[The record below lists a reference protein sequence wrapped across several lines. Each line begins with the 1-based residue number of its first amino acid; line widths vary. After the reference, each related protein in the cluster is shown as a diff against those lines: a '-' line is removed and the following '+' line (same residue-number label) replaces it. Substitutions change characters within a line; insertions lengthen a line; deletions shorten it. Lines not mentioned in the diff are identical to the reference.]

1 MSDEEAERLVSR
13 RRERIVM
20 MICKSSRARVDDWCL
35 LLCVEFFYPFVCIK
49 KLFLLSK
56 VYALPYYRPFV
67 CDLMIHSLTNSL
79 SVANCGYWFLKC
91 LIIYVFLTC
100 CFVHGSVFFLFF
112 FSFCL
117 FLFFSFCFL
126 IRLYNIIVVC
136 LCFSPLYIIT
146 KWWWEII
153 KFDRTDLAWRWWSFL
168 TFLECPRRVSSPRRK
183 LCNFRASSSSP
194 LPPPVSSRLPFL
206 LWASVVAV

>member
-1 MSDEEAERLVSR
+1 
-13 RRERIVM
+13 
-20 MICKSSRARVDDWCL
+20 MIWCVVVVVWWVFL
-35 LLCVEFFYPFVCIK
+35 SFLFALKNSFFSQRFT
-49 KLFLLSK
+49 LFLII
-56 VYALPYYRPFV
+56 ALLFVIWSYY
-67 CDLMIHSLTNSL
+67 SLTNSL

-100 CFVHGSVFFLFF
+100 CFVHGSVFFPFFFFF

-126 IRLYNIIVVC
+126 IRLYNIIIVC